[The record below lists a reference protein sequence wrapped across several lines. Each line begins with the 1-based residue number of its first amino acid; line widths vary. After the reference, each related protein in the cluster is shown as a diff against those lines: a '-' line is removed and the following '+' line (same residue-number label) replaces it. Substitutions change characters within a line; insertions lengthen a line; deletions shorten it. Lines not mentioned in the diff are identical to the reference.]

1 METHQKHQFTVSGE
15 HLTQDNGEYTV
26 LVSLQ
31 DIDLTKTLLPP
42 AIRAA
47 KRHDGKIILL
57 NIIEIPYQLPPSE
70 AKQFLLER
78 EFKLEYARQ
87 IIETAGCDVEIMIR
101 IAHRIT
107 YAIKH
112 LSKDE
117 NVNIIIRECNL
128 DVQTNTMFKRLKKR
142 IKSWF

>member
-1 METHQKHQFTVSGE
+1 METHQKHQFTISWE

-31 DIDLTKTLLPP
+31 DMDLTQSLLPP

-57 NIIEIPYQLPPSE
+57 NVIEIPYQLPPSE
-70 AKQFLLER
+70 AKQFILER

-87 IIETAGCDVEIMIR
+87 IIETAGCDAKIKVR
-101 IAHRIT
+101 IAHRIS
-107 YAIKH
+107 YAIQRF
-112 LSKDE
+112 LKDK
-117 NVNIIIRECNL
+117 NVNLIIREYDL
-128 DVQTNTMFKRLKKR
+128 EVQTNTMFNRLKKR